1 MIKKADTITY
11 ICAGI
16 GIIDAI
22 VLSFFLGV
30 RKGNDDCFKDIANK
44 NNTLNF

>member
-1 MIKKADTITY
+1 MIKHADKGIY
-11 ICAGI
+11 ICAGV

-30 RKGNDDCFKDIANK
+30 RKGNDECLKDIMKK
-44 NNTLNF
+44 NDVLNF

>member
-11 ICAGI
+11 ICAGV

-30 RKGNDDCFKDIANK
+30 RKGNDECLKDIMKK
-44 NNTLNF
+44 NDVLNF

>member
-1 MIKKADTITY
+1 MIKKVDKAIY
-11 ICAGI
+11 ICACLGI
-16 GIIDAI
+16 VDAI

-30 RKGNDDCFKDIANK
+30 RKGNDDCFKDIAKK